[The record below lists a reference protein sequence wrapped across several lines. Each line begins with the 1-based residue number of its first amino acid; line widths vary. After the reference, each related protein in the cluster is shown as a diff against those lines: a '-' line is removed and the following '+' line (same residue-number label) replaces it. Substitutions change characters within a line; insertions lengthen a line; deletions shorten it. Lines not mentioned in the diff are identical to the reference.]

1 MNGQPD
7 RPPEDDAGHEDV
19 AAQDDTVAKAADTET
34 AEEANT
40 ETAEEAI
47 VPDAAAVLAEAE
59 AKAGENWDKYLRVA
73 AELENVRKRAARD
86 VEKAHKFALERIVA
100 DLLEVRDSL
109 EMALTAGEESSVEN
123 LKEGNET
130 TLKLLTTV
138 MQRYGV
144 EDIDPLGEPF
154 DPNKHEAMTM
164 QPSADAEPDSVLT
177 VFQKGCALNGRLLR
191 PARVVVA
198 AEPAKDAEKG

>member
-7 RPPEDDAGHEDV
+7 HPTGDNADHEEV
-19 AAQDDTVAKAADTET
+19 AAQDDTVAEA
-34 AEEANT
+34 ANT
-40 ETAEEAI
+40 EVAE
-47 VPDAAAVLAEAE
+47 DALTVAQ
-59 AKAGENWDKYLRVA
+59 AKADENWDKYLRTA

-86 VEKAHKFALERIVA
+86 VEKAHKFSLERIVA

-109 EMALTAGEESSVEN
+109 EMALSSGEQSTIEN

-130 TLKLLTTV
+130 TLKLLVAV

-144 EDIDPLGEPF
+144 EEIDPLGEPF
-154 DPNKHEAMTM
+154 DPNRHEAMTM
-164 QPSADAEPDSVLT
+164 QPSTDAEPDSVLT
-177 VFQKGCALNGRLLR
+177 VFQKGYALNGRLLR

-198 AEPAKDAEKG
+198 AAPTEGAEKA

>member
-19 AAQDDTVAKAADTET
+19 AAQDDTVAKAA
-34 AEEANT
+34 NT
-40 ETAEEAI
+40 EIAEDAI
-47 VPDAAAVLAEAE
+47 VPDAASPLAEAE
-59 AKAGENWDKYLRVA
+59 AKAQENWDKYLRLA

-109 EMALTAGEESSVEN
+109 EMALSAGEESSIEN
-123 LKEGNET
+123 LLEGNEI
-130 TLKLLTTV
+130 TLKLLKTV

-154 DPNKHEAMTM
+154 DPNQHEAMTM

-177 VFQKGCALNGRLLR
+177 VFQKGYALNGRLLR

>member
-7 RPPEDDAGHEDV
+7 RPTGDDADQEEV
-19 AAQDDTVAKAADTET
+19 AAQDDTVAEA
-34 AEEANT
+34 ANT
-40 ETAEEAI
+40 EVAE
-47 VPDAAAVLAEAE
+47 DALTVAQ
-59 AKAGENWDKYLRVA
+59 AKADENWDKYLRTA

-86 VEKAHKFALERIVA
+86 VEKARKFSLERIVA

-109 EMALTAGEESSVEN
+109 EMALSSGDQSTIEN

-130 TLKLLTTV
+130 TLKLLAAV

-154 DPNKHEAMTM
+154 DPNRHEAMTM
-164 QPSADAEPDSVLT
+164 QPSSDAEPDSVLT
-177 VFQKGCALNGRLLR
+177 VFQKGYALNGRLLR

-198 AEPAKDAEKG
+198 AAPTKGAEKA

>member
-19 AAQDDTVAKAADTET
+19 AAQDETVAKAA
-34 AEEANT
+34 NT
-40 ETAEEAI
+40 EIAEEAI
-47 VPDAAAVLAEAE
+47 VQDAASALAETE
-59 AKAGENWDKYLRVA
+59 AKAQENWDKYLRLA

-109 EMALTAGEESSVEN
+109 EMALSAGEESSIEN
-123 LKEGNET
+123 LIEGNET

-154 DPNKHEAMTM
+154 DPNQHEAMTM

-177 VFQKGCALNGRLLR
+177 VFQKGYALNGRLLR

-198 AEPAKDAEKG
+198 TEPAKDAE

>member
-7 RPPEDDAGHEDV
+7 RPPGDDADNAEVAAQEESVPETAAVEDDANGSNTE
-19 AAQDDTVAKAADTET
+19 AALAEAQAKAA
-34 AEEANT
+34 
-40 ETAEEAI
+40 
-47 VPDAAAVLAEAE
+47 
-59 AKAGENWDKYLRVA
+59 ENWEKYVRSVA
-73 AELENVRKRAARD
+73 EIENVRKRATRD

-109 EMALTAGEESSVEN
+109 EMALSAGDDSSIES
-123 LKEGNET
+123 LREGNET
-130 TLKLLTTV
+130 TLRLLAAT

-154 DPNKHEAMTM
+154 DPNCHEAMTL
-164 QPSADAEPDSVLT
+164 QPSADAEPDSVLA
-177 VFQKGCALNGRLLR
+177 VFQKGYALNGRLLR

-198 AEPAKDAEKG
+198 AAPEKG

>member
-19 AAQDDTVAKAADTET
+19 AAQDDTVAKAA
-34 AEEANT
+34 NT
-40 ETAEEAI
+40 EIAEEAI
-47 VPDAAAVLAEAE
+47 VPDAASALAETE
-59 AKAGENWDKYLRVA
+59 AKAQENWDKYLRVA

-100 DLLEVRDSL
+100 DLLDVRDSL
-109 EMALTAGEESSVEN
+109 EMALSAGEESSVEN

-177 VFQKGCALNGRLLR
+177 VFQKGYALNGRLLR

-198 AEPAKDAEKG
+198 TEPAKDAEKG

>member
-7 RPPEDDAGHEDV
+7 HPTGDNADHEEV
-19 AAQDDTVAKAADTET
+19 AAQDDTVAEA
-34 AEEANT
+34 ANT
-40 ETAEEAI
+40 EVAE
-47 VPDAAAVLAEAE
+47 DALTVAQ
-59 AKAGENWDKYLRVA
+59 AKADENWDKYLRTA

-86 VEKAHKFALERIVA
+86 VEKAHKFSLERIVA

-109 EMALTAGEESSVEN
+109 EMALSSGEQSTIEN

-130 TLKLLTTV
+130 TLKLLVAV

-144 EDIDPLGEPF
+144 EEIDPLGEPF
-154 DPNKHEAMTM
+154 DPNRHEAMTM
-164 QPSADAEPDSVLT
+164 QPSTDAEPDSVLT
-177 VFQKGCALNGRLLR
+177 VFQKGYALNGRLLR

-198 AEPAKDAEKG
+198 AAPAEGAEKA

>member
-7 RPPEDDAGHEDV
+7 RPPEGDAEVVEV
-19 AAQDDTVAKAADTET
+19 AAQDDTDATAAANEVAGDTPDSDDPLAQARAKAD
-34 AEEANT
+34 
-40 ETAEEAI
+40 
-47 VPDAAAVLAEAE
+47 
-59 AKAGENWDKYLRVA
+59 ENWDKYVRLA

-86 VEKAHKFALERIVA
+86 VEKAHKFALERIVG

-109 EMALTAGEESSVEN
+109 EMAVSAGEESSFES
-123 LKEGNET
+123 LQAGNET
-130 TLKLLTTV
+130 TLKLLATV

-144 EDIDPLGEPF
+144 EEIDPLGEPF
-154 DPNKHEAMTM
+154 DPNCHEAMTM

-177 VFQKGCALNGRLLR
+177 VFQKGYALNGRLLR

-198 AEPAKDAEKG
+198 IAPADGTDRG

>member
-7 RPPEDDAGHEDV
+7 RPPEGDAEYVEV
-19 AAQDDTVAKAADTET
+19 AVQDDTGATAAAD
-34 AEEANT
+34 EAAGDT
-40 ETAEEAI
+40 
-47 VPDAAAVLAEAE
+47 PDSDDPLAEAR
-59 AKAGENWDKYLRVA
+59 ARADENWEKYVRLA
-73 AELENVRKRAARD
+73 AELENVRKRAARE

-109 EMALTAGEESSVEN
+109 EMAVSTGEESSFES
-123 LKEGNET
+123 LQAGNET
-130 TLKLLTTV
+130 TLKLLTTL

-154 DPNKHEAMTM
+154 DPNCHEAMTM

-177 VFQKGCALNGRLLR
+177 VFQKGYALNGRLLR

-198 AEPAKDAEKG
+198 IAPEDDSDQG

>member
-1 MNGQPD
+1 V
-7 RPPEDDAGHEDV
+7 DDAGHEDV
-19 AAQDDTVAKAADTET
+19 AGQDDTVAAA
-34 AEEANT
+34 ANT
-40 ETAEEAI
+40 ETVAEAT
-47 VPDAAAVLAEAE
+47 VPDAESALAEAE
-59 AKAGENWDKYLRVA
+59 AKAQENWDKYLRLA

-86 VEKAHKFALERIVA
+86 VERAHKFALERIVA

-109 EMALTAGEESSVEN
+109 EMALSAGEDSSIEN
-123 LKEGNET
+123 LIEGNAT

-154 DPNKHEAMTM
+154 DPNQHEAITM
-164 QPSADAEPDSVLT
+164 QPAADAEPDSVLT
-177 VFQKGCALNGRLLR
+177 VFQKGYALNGRLLR

-198 AEPAKDAEKG
+198 AEPAKNTEKS

>member
-19 AAQDDTVAKAADTET
+19 AAQDDTVAKAA
-34 AEEANT
+34 NT
-40 ETAEEAI
+40 EIAEEAI
-47 VPDAAAVLAEAE
+47 VPDAASALAEAE
-59 AKAGENWDKYLRVA
+59 AKAAENWDKYLRLA

-109 EMALTAGEESSVEN
+109 EMALSAGEESSIEN
-123 LKEGNET
+123 LIEGNET

-154 DPNKHEAMTM
+154 DPNQHEAMAM

>member
-7 RPPEDDAGHEDV
+7 RPPEGDAEVVAV
-19 AAQDDTVAKAADTET
+19 AAQDDTDATAAANEVAGDTPDSDDPLAQARAKAD
-34 AEEANT
+34 
-40 ETAEEAI
+40 
-47 VPDAAAVLAEAE
+47 
-59 AKAGENWDKYLRVA
+59 ENWDKYVRLA

-109 EMALTAGEESSVEN
+109 EMAVSAGEESSFES
-123 LKEGNET
+123 LQAGNET
-130 TLKLLTTV
+130 TLKLLVTV

-144 EDIDPLGEPF
+144 EEIDPLGEPF
-154 DPNKHEAMTM
+154 DPNCHEAMTM
-164 QPSADAEPDSVLT
+164 QPSADAEPDSILT
-177 VFQKGCALNGRLLR
+177 VFQKGYALNGRLLR

-198 AEPAKDAEKG
+198 TGPADGTGKG